1 MYKARISTDY
11 GEETISAKSQSELAS
26 KISRQFKGIYV
37 DGGVVSVESS
47 SSNSINFLV
56 TEDDDYES
64 IVEVSICSND
74 HGFDVD
80 NIKDEII
87 DNLGGLK
94 IGGEVNRELF
104 DF

>member
-11 GEETISAKSQSELAS
+11 GEETISAKSQLELAS
-26 KISRQFKGIYV
+26 KISRQFQGIYV

-47 SSNSINFLV
+47 SSNSINFSV

-64 IVEVSICSND
+64 TVEVFISSND
-74 HGFDVD
+74 QGFDID
-80 NIKDEII
+80 SIKDEII

-94 IGGEVNRELF
+94 MGGEVNRELF